1 MLSTGINSITIRHG
15 NSEKLLLKDI
25 SFQLDENKISVIL
38 GKNGTGK
45 STLIKA
51 LTRLLDERFYKITG
65 NILIDDQ
72 DLTQM
77 SVKELTE
84 VRMNKIRYVFQDA
97 INSFDHLKKVG
108 YYFNRYKKDEN
119 LIVKLLEELLLPEK
133 EKLFRLYPYEISG
146 GMAQRLLLVLAL
158 LKKPEILILDE
169 PTSGIDTPISNLI
182 LLKLREFVNTG
193 KNSVLLVTQDLQ
205 FAKSSADRISF
216 LSDGKLSPFYNPYEF
231 FEERKINASDNF
243 ISAYTALL

>member
-1 MLSTGINSITIRHG
+1 MLSTGIKSITIRHG
-15 NSEKLLLKDI
+15 NSENLLLEDI
-25 SFQLDENKISVIL
+25 NFQLDENKISVIL

-65 NILIDDQ
+65 NILIDDK
-72 DLTQM
+72 DLMQM
-77 SVKELTE
+77 SVKELTG

-97 INSFDHLKKVG
+97 INSFDPLKKVG
-108 YYFNRYKKDEN
+108 YYFRKYQRNEN
-119 LIVKLLEELLLPEK
+119 LIILLEELLLPEK
-133 EKLFRLYPYEISG
+133 EKLFGLYPYEISG

-158 LKKPEILILDE
+158 LKNPDVLILDE
-169 PTSGIDTPISNLI
+169 PTSGIDAPISNLI
-182 LLKLREFVNTG
+182 LLKLREFVSIG

-205 FAKSSADRISF
+205 FAKSSGDRISF
-216 LSDGKLSPFYNPYEF
+216 LSDRKLSPFFNSYEF
-231 FEERKINASDNF
+231 FEERKITASDNF